1 MNGWPLEYNMP
12 TQRTQK
18 RSIVFGLLLL
28 LFLLFRYEENA
39 KEDVEKSTECGKRE
53 NRKEKE
59 APDDN
64 NPLGRVR
71 LLFVWIGLLFAVF
84 LYSLGSLS

>member
-1 MNGWPLEYNMP
+1 M
-12 TQRTQK
+12 T
-18 RSIVFGLLLL
+18 S
-28 LFLLFRYEENA
+28 EEDNTSPSTKITTDRPGQQLDPEDLVVEDNA
-39 KEDVEKSTECGKRE
+39 KEDAEKSADCGKRE

-71 LLFVWIGLLFAVF
+71 LLFIWIGLWFAVF
-84 LYSLGSLS
+84 LYSLVSLS